1 MFQLLKDRGNNINL
15 TLYDTTTCT
24 YFSIGRLNTSILT
37 ILEEEGFKF
46 NSEGID
52 GLSLVD
58 TWELN
63 ISEETAKRLKKTTIP
78 DLKLKGNETIGDM
91 VDRVYEEKLE
101 REKRDANLKIDAM
114 DVILGI
120 ASYID

>member
-24 YFSIGRLNTSILT
+24 YFNIGRLNMSILT

-46 NSEGID
+46 DSEDPGKI
-52 GLSLVD
+52 SLVD
-58 TWELN
+58 VWELN
-63 ISEETAKRLKKTTIP
+63 ISEETAKRLKKTTMP
-78 DLKLKGNETIGDM
+78 NLKLKGNETIGDM
-91 VDRVYEEKLE
+91 VDREYEEKLKK
-101 REKRDANLKIDAM
+101 EKRDANLKIDAM

>member
-1 MFQLLKDRGNNINL
+1 MFQLLKDRGNNTNL

-24 YFSIGRLNTSILT
+24 YFSIGRLNMSILT

-46 NSEGID
+46 DSEDPGKI
-52 GLSLVD
+52 SLVD
-58 TWELN
+58 AWELN
-63 ISEETAKRLKKTTIP
+63 ISEETAKRLKKTTLP

-114 DVILGI
+114 DVILGL

>member
-15 TLYDTTTCT
+15 TLYDTITCT
-24 YFSIGRLNTSILT
+24 YFNIGRLNTSILT

-46 NSEGID
+46 NNEGID

-58 TWELN
+58 AWELN
-63 ISEETAKRLKKTTIP
+63 ISEETAKRLKKTTLP
-78 DLKLKGNETIGDM
+78 NLKLKGNETIGDM
-91 VDRVYEEKLE
+91 VDREYEEKLKK
-101 REKRDANLKIDAM
+101 EKRDANLKIDAM

>member
-15 TLYDTTTCT
+15 TLYDTITCT
-24 YFSIGRLNTSILT
+24 YFNIGRLNMSILT

-46 NSEGID
+46 DSEDPGKI
-52 GLSLVD
+52 SLVD
-58 TWELN
+58 VWELN
-63 ISEETAKRLKKTTIP
+63 ISEETAKRLKKTTMP
-78 DLKLKGNETIGDM
+78 NLKLKGNETIGDM
-91 VDRVYEEKLE
+91 VDREYEEKLKK
-101 REKRDANLKIDAM
+101 EKRDANLKIDAM

>member
-24 YFSIGRLNTSILT
+24 YFNIGRLNTSILT

-46 NSEGID
+46 NSEDPGS
-52 GLSLVD
+52 LSLVD
-58 TWELN
+58 VWELN
-63 ISEETAKRLKKTTIP
+63 ISEETAKRLKKTTLP
-78 DLKLKGNETIGDM
+78 NLKLKGNETIGDM
-91 VDRVYEEKLE
+91 VDREYEEKLKK
-101 REKRDANLKIDAM
+101 EKRDANLKIDAM
-114 DVILGI
+114 DVILGL

>member
-24 YFSIGRLNTSILT
+24 YFNIGRLNMSILT

-46 NSEGID
+46 NSEGIE

-63 ISEETAKRLKKTTIP
+63 ISEETAKRLKKTTLP
-78 DLKLKGNETIGDM
+78 NLKLKPGETIGDM
-91 VDRVYEEKLE
+91 VDREYEEKLKK
-101 REKRDANLKIDAM
+101 EKRDANLKIDAM

>member
-24 YFSIGRLNTSILT
+24 YFNIGRLNTSILT

-46 NSEGID
+46 NSEGIE

-58 TWELN
+58 VWELD
-63 ISEETAKRLKKTTIP
+63 ISEETAKRLKKTTMP
-78 DLKLKGNETIGDM
+78 NLKLKGNETIGDM
-91 VDRVYEEKLE
+91 VDREYEEKLKK
-101 REKRDANLKIDAM
+101 EKRDANLKIDAM